1 MAIQKMGA
9 LQRVSGKTKKIKGGP
24 EGAVQSREEIKAPLM
39 FSSKPGSTAY
49 LSYITPEEMAL
60 LRADGR
66 GFSEMGNGPAI
77 SGSALRQHL
86 GPRGVPSFNGTG
98 TAGTGESEGGMGG
111 RGGGIGGAGT
121 GSPTGGASAPSDESY
136 GGAEAGDE
144 GGGMGGPGGTDGSAG
159 NRDMTPEEA
168 AAAYLG
174 SDEFLTSAY
183 GLHPA
188 ADPNAYLWD
197 MQGYHTPTSYGE
209 MALGFSDLARGPDLG
224 YNRDLSSK
232 LAARFGMPEGGF
244 GDMRFQGMIDETGQ
258 RPEYERFMA
267 ELPEGVRSGNTNRYM
282 RNYLA
287 ASGVD
292 SAYATDPF
300 AGRAYGE
307 FERERVDIPEWFR
320 PGGEAPGGYQP
331 DYSQSLEY
339 LLANPDALSGNEAL
353 MAAGQEYLD
362 ANPDVMEHGY
372 YGPGGPLRGFEHY
385 LRHGREE
392 GREFETGAIPG
403 RAIGMAGGGRSPAGA
418 MGAPAPMAPA
428 MSGPLPLTASG
439 GAGIMGT
446 SRGLIEGPGNGR
458 SDEVPA
464 MLSDGEYVVPAHAV
478 AALGDGSTDAGAD
491 YLDRL
496 VEELRMSYSDRLRSL
511 PGPRGG
517 DYGIS

>member
-9 LQRVSGKTKKIKGGP
+9 LQRVSGKTKKIKGAP

-66 GFSEMGNGPAI
+66 GFSEMGNGPVVGA
-77 SGSALRQHL
+77 GGALRQHL
-86 GPRGVPSFNGTG
+86 GPRGVPSFNGV
-98 TAGTGESEGGMGG
+98 GGGSDPMGG
-111 RGGGIGGAGT
+111 DEGDHNDIGDQADVCWESGGYGGGG
-121 GSPTGGASAPSDESY
+121 
-136 GGAEAGDE
+136 AGDE

-159 NRDMTPEEA
+159 NQDMTPEEA
-168 AAAYLG
+168 VAAYLG

-183 GLHPA
+183 GLHPDE
-188 ADPNAYLWD
+188 DPNAYLWD
-197 MQGYHTPTSYGE
+197 MQGYRTPTSYGE

-244 GDMRFQGMIDETGQ
+244 GGMRFQGMIDETGQ

-267 ELPEGVRSGNTNRYM
+267 DLPEGVRSGNTNRYM

-292 SAYATDPF
+292 SAYANDPF

-307 FERERVDIPEWFR
+307 FERERVDIPEWFL
-320 PGGEAPGGYQP
+320 PGGEAPGGYTP

-385 LRHGREE
+385 LRHGRDE
-392 GREFETGAIPG
+392 GRGFSTGAIPG
-403 RAIGMAGGGRSPAGA
+403 EVIGMAGGGRTPGGG
-418 MGAPAPMAPA
+418 MGAPAPMAQPMPPA

-439 GAGIMGT
+439 GPGIMGA

-464 MLSDGEYVVPAHAV
+464 MLSDGEYVMPSYAV